1 MTDVKKNSYDKGQNF
16 AVSTGK
22 EECPFRRNGVEGWVE
37 GGRGVA
43 QVGEDASNQ
52 QQKKKGQ
59 KKEAALVVVS
69 FAGSCGARGK
79 T

>member
-37 GGRGVA
+37 GGRGVH
-43 QVGEDASNQ
+43 
-52 QQKKKGQ
+52 K
-59 KKEAALVVVS
+59 
-69 FAGSCGARGK
+69 
-79 T
+79 